1 MLSSRKRQNGFTI
14 VELMFAMT
22 FLSVLLIIAMLSSL
36 SIMRTYSKGL
46 ALKQV
51 NQSGRSISAEVQR
64 SMQSSQPPLNT
75 DAVDRGRLCLGA
87 YSFVWSLG
95 GEEPITYDDGE
106 RVGFAKVSDPS
117 GNMCA
122 DAPPAVPSER
132 SVELLAAQELATI
145 AIQNAELTQA
155 ATYGGQYLYNFTF
168 VIGTDDETLLTD
180 NREACQADSDQQ
192 YCALNR
198 FRVTVSTRGV

>member
-1 MLSSRKRQNGFTI
+1 MLLNKNRQNGFTI

-22 FLSVLLIIAMLSSL
+22 FLSVLLIIAMMSSL

-51 NQSGRSISAEVQR
+51 NQSGRSISSEVQR
-64 SMQSSQPPLNT
+64 SLQSSQPPLNE
-75 DAVDRGRLCLGA
+75 ASVQNGRLCLGA
-87 YSFVWSLG
+87 YSFVWTQG
-95 GEEPITYDDGE
+95 GEDPVVYDDGE

-122 DAPPAVPSER
+122 ESPPDIPRER
-132 SVELLAAQELATI
+132 SIELLAAQELATI
-145 AIQNAELTQA
+145 AIQSADLSRA
-155 ATYGGQYLYNFTF
+155 ATYSGQYLYNFTF
-168 VIGTDDETLLTD
+168 TIGTDDETLLTD
-180 NREACQADSDQQ
+180 DRETCQVDSDQQ

-198 FRVTVSTRGV
+198 FQVTATTRGV